1 MGSEEP
7 GGRDVRFR
15 WFDPGLF
22 ADLERTLAGVLR
34 GLGSPTRFMGQA

>member
-7 GGRDVRFR
+7 GGGDVRFR
-15 WFDPGLF
+15 WFDPALF

-34 GLGSPTRFMGQA
+34 GLGYPMRFMGKA